1 MFEINSM
8 IEACS
13 PFSVHLLR
21 QAFIFTMAATV
32 GAFLWAPFLT
42 KILYKYKI
50 TRRSEFDFTLRGER
64 RKKTGTPIMG
74 GLLIIITVTV
84 ITVLFNWSREY
95 TYVPI
100 GAMGIAALLGAAD
113 DLLNIFGKKRRIK
126 KLSHIIKL
134 SHVHKVWY
142 IRLWYKLTIPW
153 AAFRRFV
160 GMFGSHPGKGILVH
174 EKLFFQ
180 GLAGAIVA
188 WWIYFKLGSHWH
200 SIWIPFDG
208 QIHLGWLIIPLVIFF
223 VAFTANAVNFA
234 DGLDGL
240 AGGSLIASFS
250 GLALISWAEGR
261 PAFTLLNAT
270 VAGALL
276 AYTYFNIKPARFQ
289 MGDVGSL
296 GLGTLLAVNAIAI
309 NKTMLI
315 PILGFIF
322 YIEIFSVII
331 QVISKRLLG
340 KRFFKMAPLHH
351 HFEFRGWSE
360 EKIVMR
366 FWIINVFFVIVGVW
380 MALY

>member
-1 MFEINSM
+1 MTEINTI
-8 IEACS
+8 IETCE
-13 PFSVHLLR
+13 PFSLELLR
-21 QAFIFTMAATV
+21 QAFLFAIFATI
-32 GAFLWAPFLT
+32 GAFLWAPLLT
-42 KILYKYKI
+42 KILYKYKV
-50 TRRSEFDFTLRGER
+50 TRRSEFDFTLHGER
-64 RKKTGTPIMG
+64 RKKAGTPIMG

-84 ITVLFNWSREY
+84 ITLLFNWHREY
-95 TYVPI
+95 TFVPI
-100 GAMGIAALLGAAD
+100 GAMVVAALLGAAD

-126 KLSHIIKL
+126 KLSHIFKL
-134 SHVHKVWY
+134 SKIHKNWY
-142 IRLWYKLTIPW
+142 MRLWYKFTIPW

-180 GLAGAIVA
+180 AIAGAIVA
-188 WWIYFKLGSHWH
+188 WWIYFKLGTHWH

-208 QIHLGWLIIPLVIFF
+208 QIHIGWLIIPIVMLF
-223 VAFTANAVNFA
+223 VMFTANAVNFA

-240 AGGSLIASFS
+240 AGGSLIASFL

-270 VAGALL
+270 VVGTLL
-276 AYTYFNIKPARFQ
+276 AYTYFNVKPARFQ

-296 GLGTLLAVNAIAI
+296 GLGALLAVNAIAI
-309 NKTMLI
+309 NKTLLI

-331 QVISKRLLG
+331 QVIGKRLFG
-340 KRFFKMAPLHH
+340 KRIFKMAPIHH

-366 FWIINVFFVIVGVW
+366 FWIINAFFVIVGVW